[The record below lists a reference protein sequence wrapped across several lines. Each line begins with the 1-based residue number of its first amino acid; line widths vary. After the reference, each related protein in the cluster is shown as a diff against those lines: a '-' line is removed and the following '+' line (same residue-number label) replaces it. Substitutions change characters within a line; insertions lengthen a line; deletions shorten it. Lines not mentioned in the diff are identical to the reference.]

1 MPAPDEPALI
11 HLLQGA
17 LSLMRTNALRIAAI
31 PLIAVLAVAA
41 TIIGSNAVH
50 VGAADH
56 LDAPTVKH
64 DGRIDINDIYVFQGQ
79 NAANTALVMTVD
91 PAAGLLSPT
100 TFRPGALYEFKIDT
114 GSDAIEDVALRIK
127 FGGVRANGSQ
137 AISVFRASGSQARSG
152 AGGKSLGHGSTN
164 QVINLAGGG
173 RAWAGLADD
182 PFFFDLA
189 RFQQFKA
196 TLLAGGGLADLGGL
210 VDCNRTNP
218 VPTNFFRGLNGAAIV
233 IELPDSALG
242 STIHLWGETSID
254 ENGTRTQVER
264 MGLPTINTVFN
275 HTDAAKEAYNRA
287 EPRNDVRDYSDDVS
301 GVVALITSLA
311 GTASDPNAY
320 GDTIAGVLLPD
331 VITYHTAQPASFA
344 ALNGRALSD
353 DVIDVALSVVAN
365 TSLSDCVANDSTFRA
380 SFPYIGVPN

>member
-1 MPAPDEPALI
+1 
-11 HLLQGA
+11 
-17 LSLMRTNALRIAAI
+17 MRTFTLRAVSVTLVVLLAAAAL
-31 PLIAVLAVAA
+31 V
-41 TIIGSNAVH
+41 IGSNATR

-64 DGRIDINDIYVFQGQ
+64 DGRIDINDVYVFQGK
-79 NAANTALVMTVD
+79 NANKTALVMTVN

-100 TFRPGALYEFKIDT
+100 TFRHGAVYEFKVDT
-114 GSDAIEDVALRIK
+114 TGDAIEDMALRIR
-127 FGGVRANGSQ
+127 FGEVRRDGSQ
-137 AISVFRASGSQARSG
+137 AIRIFRARGEHARMG
-152 AGGKSLGHGSTN
+152 TRGHLLGKGSTN
-164 QVINLAGGG
+164 KVIDLKGDG

-218 VPTNFFRGLNGAAIV
+218 GPTNFFKGLNGTAIV

-242 STIHLWGETSID
+242 GTIHLWGETSIR
-254 ENGTRTQVER
+254 ENGVRTQVER

-275 HTDAAKEAYNRA
+275 HTDAAKDAYNRA
-287 EPRNDVRDYSDDVS
+287 EPRNDVADYSDDVS
-301 GVVALITSLA
+301 GVVSLITSLA

-320 GDTIAGVLLPD
+320 GKAIAGVLLPD
-331 VITYHTAQPASFA
+331 MITYDTAQPANFA
-344 ALNGRALSD
+344 TLNGRALTD

-365 TSLSDCVANDSTFRA
+365 TPLSDCVGNDSTFRA
-380 SFPYIGVPN
+380 SFPYVGKPN

>member
-1 MPAPDEPALI
+1 MHWSEETT
-11 HLLQGA
+11 
-17 LSLMRTNALRIAAI
+17 MRTLTLR
-31 PLIAVLAVAA
+31 AVAVPLAVVVAA
-41 TIIGSNAVH
+41 AALIIGSSAIR

-79 NAANTALVMTVD
+79 NAANTALVMTVN

-100 TFRPGALYEFKIDT
+100 KFRPGALYEFKVDT
-114 GSDAIEDVALRIK
+114 GSNAIEDIALRVK
-127 FGGVRANGSQ
+127 FGGVRADGSQ
-137 AISVFRASGSQARSG
+137 AISVFRASGPQARTG
-152 AGGKSLGHGSTN
+152 AGGTPLGTGSTN
-164 QVINLAGGG
+164 HVINLAGGG

-189 RFQQFKA
+189 RFQRFKA

-210 VDCNRTNP
+210 VDCTRTNP
-218 VPTNFFRGLNGAAIV
+218 APTNFFNGLNGSAIV

-242 STIHLWGETSID
+242 GTIHLWGETSIE
-254 ENGTRTQVER
+254 ENGVRTQVER

-301 GVVALITSLA
+301 GVVELITSLA
-311 GTASDPNAY
+311 GTAADPEAY
-320 GDTIAGVLLPD
+320 GDAIAGVLLPD
-331 VITYHTAQPASFA
+331 VITYNTAQPANFA
-344 ALNGRALSD
+344 ALNGRALSN
-353 DVIDVALSVVAN
+353 DVIDVALTVVAN
-365 TSLSDCVANDSTFRA
+365 TPLSDCVGNDSTFRA
-380 SFPYIGVPN
+380 SFPYVGVPN

>member
-1 MPAPDEPALI
+1 
-11 HLLQGA
+11 
-17 LSLMRTNALRIAAI
+17 MRTTVLRAMAV
-31 PLIAVLAVAA
+31 PLMLVLAAA
-41 TIIGSNAVH
+41 ALIIGSNAMR

-79 NAANTALVMTVD
+79 NAANTALVMTVN
-91 PAAGLLSPT
+91 PAAGILSPT

-114 GSDAIEDVALRIK
+114 GNNAIEDIALRVK
-127 FGGVRANGSQ
+127 FGGVRADGSQ
-137 AISVFRASGSQARSG
+137 HLSVYRVNGAGATSG
-152 AGGKSLGHGSTN
+152 AGGMILGSGSTN
-164 QVINLAGGG
+164 QVISLAGGG

-189 RFQQFKA
+189 RFQKFKA
-196 TLLAGGGLADLGGL
+196 TLLSTGTLADLGGL
-210 VDCNRTNP
+210 VDCTRTDP
-218 VPTNFFRGLNGAAIV
+218 APTNFFRGLNGTAIV

-242 STIHLWGETSID
+242 GTIHVWGETSIE
-254 ENGTRTQVER
+254 ENGVRTQVER

-301 GVVALITSLA
+301 GVVELITSLA
-311 GTASDPNAY
+311 GTASDPEAY
-320 GDTIAGVLLPD
+320 GDAIASVLLPD
-331 VITYHTAQPASFA
+331 MITYSTAQPANFA
-344 ALNGRALSD
+344 VLNGRALSN

-365 TSLSDCVANDSTFRA
+365 TTLTDCVANDSTFRA

>member
-1 MPAPDEPALI
+1 MSARSVHNPFDLEQ
-11 HLLQGA
+11 LLVIRT
-17 LSLMRTNALRIAAI
+17 LSLRALGAT
-31 PLIAVLAVAA
+31 LIVVLAAA
-41 TIIGSNAVH
+41 ALLIGSNAMR

-64 DGRIDINDIYVFQGQ
+64 DGRIDINDMYVFQGQ
-79 NAANTALVMTVD
+79 NAANTALVMTVN

-114 GSDAIEDVALRIK
+114 GSNAIEDMALRVK

-137 AISVFRASGSQARSG
+137 AISVFRANSSQTTAG
-152 AGGKSLGHGSTN
+152 AGGTPLGHGSTN
-164 QVINLAGGG
+164 QVISLAGGG

-196 TLLAGGGLADLGGL
+196 TLLAGGGLSDLGGL
-210 VDCNRTNP
+210 VDCTRTDP
-218 VPTNFFRGLNGAAIV
+218 APTNFFNGLNGSAIV

-242 STIHLWGETSID
+242 GTIHVWGETSIE
-254 ENGTRTQVER
+254 ENGVRTQVER

-287 EPRNDVRDYSDDVS
+287 EPRNDVANYSDDVS
-301 GVVALITSLA
+301 GVVSLITSLA
-311 GTASDPNAY
+311 GTAPDPDAY
-320 GDTIAGVLLPD
+320 GDAIAGVLLPD
-331 VITYHTAQPASFA
+331 MITYNTAQPANFA
-344 ALNGRALSD
+344 VLNGRALSN

-365 TSLSDCVANDSTFRA
+365 TPLSDCVANDSTFRA